1 MKVLVTRS
9 GRQVG
14 RELVELLGAAPHHE
28 VLALGRDDLDIS
40 DRERHRWP
48 GLQLSRRPIW
58 AEPAWIAANSPVAAI
73 AGT

>member
-1 MKVLVTRS
+1 
-9 GRQVG
+9 
-14 RELVELLGAAPHHE
+14 
-28 VLALGRDDLDIS
+28 LGRDDLDIS